1 MSRLAS
7 TMAEGRERSKECE
20 GTVRSVC
27 FRDHELGIKHCYCTS
42 QMRRAACFV
51 VFMQAHWVSVIG
63 FLWKDD
69 EGLISRL
76 IYPARSH
83 WDTRSL
89 LPESPGSQHLMKK
102 EDQLC
107 MLLRYQCSLKAS
119 VGVSW
124 RSWRKVWQKTLSDT
138 SSVLA
143 CMLYR
148 LFYEYYKYLKACTV
162 KQESNKVCLKVSIL
176 VCLSVFPLCA
186 GDLSVCFPLTIPY
199 IWILSCPSCSV
210 PLLDTELVLVCQ
222 GNVVILGVWK
232 VAQKQNE

>member
-1 MSRLAS
+1 MKLQPVVSGNNWGQLMSRLAS

-51 VFMQAHWVSVIG
+51 VFMPAHWVSVIG

-102 EDQLC
+102 EDLLC

-119 VGVSW
+119 VGAGW
-124 RSWRKVWQKTLSDT
+124 RSWRMVKSEKKTKNSPDT

-143 CMLYR
+143 CMLYGLYMSR
-148 LFYEYYKYLKACTV
+148 NTLRHALWSRNLTRFVWKYL
-162 KQESNKVCLKVSIL
+162 
-176 VCLSVFPLCA
+176 F
-186 GDLSVCFPLTIPY
+186 
-199 IWILSCPSCSV
+199 
-210 PLLDTELVLVCQ
+210 
-222 GNVVILGVWK
+222 
-232 VAQKQNE
+232 